1 MSKAG
6 AIAAS
11 LVGTATITTGGY
23 YLVKG
28 RGVSVLA
35 DVETFKEDL
44 LKNQECVK
52 DLFGGDKVE
61 LDDSV
66 VNPDSIPTDFFG
78 NAVDTS
84 KGCLVFAQ
92 LQKPLGDGK

>member
-44 LKNQECVK
+44 LRRI
-52 DLFGGDKVE
+52 F
-61 LDDSV
+61 
-66 VNPDSIPTDFFG
+66 
-78 NAVDTS
+78 
-84 KGCLVFAQ
+84 
-92 LQKPLGDGK
+92 